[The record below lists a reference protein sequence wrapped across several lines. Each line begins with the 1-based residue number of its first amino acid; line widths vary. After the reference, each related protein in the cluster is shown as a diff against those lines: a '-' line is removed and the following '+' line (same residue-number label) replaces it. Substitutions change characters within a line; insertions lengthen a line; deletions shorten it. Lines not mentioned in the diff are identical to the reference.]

1 MNLLDI
7 YNLNLGCSEMH
18 TNECVM
24 QDLLLWVHLVQ
35 LQKRQE
41 KKDLD
46 NGVWNTNMH

>member
-24 QDLLLWVHLVQ
+24 QDVLLWVHLVQ
-35 LQKRQE
+35 
-41 KKDLD
+41 KDLD